1 MTKTIALVALVAGS
15 LLAGTALQ
23 AQDAPKDKPH
33 GAQGGPGGPGMRG
46 RPNADQIAKELS
58 LTDEQKTKLK
68 AALEDQQA
76 KMKALREDTSLS
88 AEDKKAKAKELREG
102 MQAKMK
108 EILTPEQ
115 LTKWQAMQ
123 KNRGP
128 GGPGGKPEKKAKE

>member
-1 MTKTIALVALVAGS
+1 MTKTLAFVALVVGS

-23 AQDAPKDKPH
+23 AQDAPQDKPH
-33 GAQGGPGGPGMRG
+33 GGPGGPGMRG

-68 AALEDQQA
+68 AAIEDQQA

-115 LTKWQAMQ
+115 LTKWHEMQ

-128 GGPGGKPEKKAKE
+128 GGKPGKGGEKPAKKD

>member
-1 MTKTIALVALVAGS
+1 MTKTLALAALVAGS
-15 LLAGTALQ
+15 LFAGSTLQ
-23 AQDAPKDKPH
+23 AQDSTNTPPA
-33 GAQGGPGGPGMRG
+33 GAPGMRA
-46 RPNADQIAKELS
+46 RQDFAKELN
-58 LTDEQKTKLK
+58 LTDAQKPKFK
-68 AALEDQQA
+68 EIMQGAME
-76 KMKALREDTSLS
+76 KRKALREDTSLS